1 MNDHFYYVATF
12 NKKYFNCFAC
22 SSSSEKLHSE
32 KLGRE
37 NYRNTARIF
46 TTELL
51 QCCEPIDWAITG
63 SDVIPIPTMT
73 SYLYQQ

>member
-1 MNDHFYYVATF
+1 MNDHFCYVATF

-46 TTELL
+46 TPELL
-51 QCCEPIDWAITG
+51 SKLPAKSFLFHKDINCEMD
-63 SDVIPIPTMT
+63 
-73 SYLYQQ
+73 

>member
-1 MNDHFYYVATF
+1 MTTYAMKPQKIFQLRHS
-12 NKKYFNCFAC
+12 FAC

-46 TTELL
+46 TPELL
-51 QCCEPIDWAITG
+51 SKLPAKSFLFHKDINCEMD
-63 SDVIPIPTMT
+63 
-73 SYLYQQ
+73 